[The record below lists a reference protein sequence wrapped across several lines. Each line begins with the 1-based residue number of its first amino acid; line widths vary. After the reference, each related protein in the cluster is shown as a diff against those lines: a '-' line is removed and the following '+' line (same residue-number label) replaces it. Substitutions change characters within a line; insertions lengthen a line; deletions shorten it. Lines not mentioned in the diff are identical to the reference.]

1 MPPRPPLPDLGP
13 IPWFD
18 RDDHPFVPTCRP
30 AERRA
35 QWKSPRRGRSTAE
48 HRALARLT
56 ERARRYTP
64 KQGPPAR
71 RRPAGLLP
79 RNVLDYWWGVHPLL
93 PIQARPHSIW
103 LRTKG
108 NAAITCTKGALA
120 TVLLSVSC

>member
-35 QWKSPRRGRSTAE
+35 QWKSPRRGRSAAE

-71 RRPAGLLP
+71 HRPAGLPP
-79 RNVLDYWWGVHPLL
+79 RNVLDYWWGVPPPAEAVIRQGPL
-93 PIQARPHSIW
+93 PRE
-103 LRTKG
+103 
-108 NAAITCTKGALA
+108 
-120 TVLLSVSC
+120 

>member
-1 MPPRPPLPDLGP
+1 RP

-18 RDDHPFVPTCRP
+18 RDNHPFVPTCLP

-64 KQGPPAR
+64 IQGTAPPPLRGYCPAMSLTTGGESPPILWELCNR
-71 RRPAGLLP
+71 RKGSKSLYH
-79 RNVLDYWWGVHPLL
+79 RNGV
-93 PIQARPHSIW
+93 QDW
-103 LRTKG
+103 LSRRSD
-108 NAAITCTKGALA
+108 GA
-120 TVLLSVSC
+120 